1 MKIKAP
7 DEGLARRLQQ
17 AGVLI
22 EVEERADTNVSDDGL
37 LIQQWG
43 GVIESAAIAYRKLVT
58 LITLNLAITV
68 DRTRFAISGF
78 DLELP
83 WAGWLLWLPD
93 PRELGLW
100 RDYHF
105 GFEGIPDFERDQVLN
120 HFADERRMIS
130 CGRTLRGSLL
140 GIYDPIPDVFQ
151 HGAEIPAFIIISDQF
166 FRKYRRP
173 VSLCADR
180 MRAPIDKSLAPRRNL
195 WDRKDAVPLTM
206 NRDWIRPRP
215 APATASRGS
224 TADFALTL
232 KGLKT
237 AMSQNLASRSES
249 ATKEPSTSGETVKPE
264 AVDQGQV
271 RSKAPEA

>member
-22 EVEERADTNVSDDGL
+22 DVEERADTKVSDDGL
-37 LIQQWG
+37 LIHQWG
-43 GVIESAAIAYRKLVT
+43 GVFESTAIAYRKLVT
-58 LITLNLAITV
+58 LIILNLAITV
-68 DRTRFAISGF
+68 GRTGFAISGF

-83 WAGWLLWLPD
+83 WAGGLFWLQD

-130 CGRTLRGSLL
+130 RGHTLQGSLL
-140 GIYDPIPDVFQ
+140 GIYDPVPDVFQ

-166 FRKYRRP
+166 SRKYRRP
-173 VSLCADR
+173 VSLWADR
-180 MRAPIDKSLAPRRNL
+180 MRAPILKSLGPRRNL
-195 WDRKDAVPLTM
+195 WDCKEAVPVKM
-206 NRDWIRPRP
+206 NRDWWIRPRP
-215 APATASRGS
+215 APATAPSGS

-237 AMSQNLASRSES
+237 AMSQNLASPSES
-249 ATKEPSTSGETVKPE
+249 AKKEPSTSGETVKPE
-264 AVDQGQV
+264 AVDEKQV
-271 RSKAPEA
+271 R